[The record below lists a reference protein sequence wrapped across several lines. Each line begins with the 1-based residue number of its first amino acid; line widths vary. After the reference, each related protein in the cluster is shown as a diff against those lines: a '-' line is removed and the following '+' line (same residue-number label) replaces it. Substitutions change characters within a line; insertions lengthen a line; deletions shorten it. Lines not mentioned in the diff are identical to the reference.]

1 MNNRYMYN
9 QNNEVDFDT
18 MTDDN
23 KITRIKEYIKS
34 ELHHISDNDLEGA
47 TNQYILNKLE
57 TIYRNI
63 EGELIE
69 DGKDLNEWGA
79 TDETMEFDKYKA
91 FIEAKLAEE
100 NPRAAQS
107 QQGGRKTKRKSRK
120 SKKSKRKSRK
130 SRRKSRKSKRKSKRK

>member
-69 DGKDLNEWGA
+69 DGKDLDEWGA
-79 TDETMEFDKYKA
+79 SDESMEFDKYKA
-91 FIEAKLAEE
+91 FIEEKLGEQ
-100 NPRAAQS
+100 P